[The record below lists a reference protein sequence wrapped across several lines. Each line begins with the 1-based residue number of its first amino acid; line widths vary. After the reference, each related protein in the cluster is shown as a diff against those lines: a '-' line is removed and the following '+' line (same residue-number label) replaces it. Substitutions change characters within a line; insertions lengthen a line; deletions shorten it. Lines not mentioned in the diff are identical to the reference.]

1 MHEGRVTSTLSRCMP
16 WPITFLA
23 PFSKLVEMRCFLD
36 LQTEEGA
43 LSQLTQQLGTNT
55 TQGNSSVTCNIH
67 KQQDHLFRCML
78 TCSIP
83 PSTAVPC
90 MLATAT
96 HAASYVA

>member
-1 MHEGRVTSTLSRCMP
+1 MANHFSCTLFQARGNALLS
-16 WPITFLA
+16 
-23 PFSKLVEMRCFLD
+23 D

-83 PSTAVPC
+83 PSAAVPC